1 MFESLSNRL
10 QSVFDTLRSR
20 GKLTEK
26 DIDKALKEVKLSLL
40 EADVNFKVVKQFIKD
55 IKEKTIGEEVFK
67 SLTPGQQVIKIVHQ
81 ELINMLGGET
91 KPLNLDKEKFNCLM
105 VAGLQGSGK
114 TTSCAKMANYYKK
127 KGFKPILSALDI
139 YRPAAI
145 KQLKTLGEQIGVEV
159 FSMGDKTSP
168 PDIAK
173 AAHEYAVNNG
183 YNLLILDTAGRLQ
196 IDEELMLELIKI
208 KENISIDE
216 ILLVLDAMTG
226 QEAVNV
232 ATIFNDQIELT
243 GMILTKLDGDA
254 RGGAALSVSK
264 VTGKPVRFVGL
275 GEKTDEFD
283 LFHPERMAGR
293 ILGMGDMLT
302 LIEKAQKAFDE
313 KQAKEMETKIRKMEF
328 NLNDFLKQLQQI
340 KKMGPLSQLMEMV
353 PGFSKIKAMGNMNID
368 EKPLKKVEAIIQSM
382 TLSERDNPKI
392 INGSRKRRIATGSGS
407 TVHEVNQLLKQFE
420 QMKKMM
426 KQMTGM
432 EKKMKFRG
440 MNMFKNMF

>member
-1 MFESLSNRL
+1 MFESLSNKL
-10 QSVFDTLRSR
+10 QGVFDNLRSR

-26 DIDKALKEVKLSLL
+26 DIDVALREVKLSLL

-55 IKEKTIGEEVFK
+55 VKEKSLGGDVLK

-91 KPLNLDKEKFNCLM
+91 KPLKLDKEKLNIIM

-114 TTSCAKMANYYKK
+114 TTSCAKMAKFYKNL
-127 KGFKPILSALDI
+127 GFKPILSALDV

-145 KQLKTLGEQIGVEV
+145 KQLKTLGEQIDVDV

-173 AAHEYAVNNG
+173 AAYEYAKNNKS
-183 YNLLILDTAGRLQ
+183 NLLILDTAGRLQ
-196 IDEELMLELIKI
+196 IDEALMQELIKI
-208 KENISIDE
+208 RELFKIDE
-216 ILLVLDAMTG
+216 VLLVLDAMTG

-232 ATIFNDQIELT
+232 ATIFNDQIDLS
-243 GMILTKLDGDA
+243 GMILTKIDGDA
-254 RGGAALSVSK
+254 RGGAALSVSN

-275 GEKTDEFD
+275 GEKVEEFD

-302 LIEKAQKAFDE
+302 LIEKAQSAFDE
-313 KQAKEMETKIRKMEF
+313 KEARELEAKIRKLDF
-328 NLNDFLKQLQQI
+328 TLNDFLKQLQQI
-340 KKMGPLSQLMEMV
+340 KKMGPISQLMEMV
-353 PGFSKIKAMGNMNID
+353 PGFSKIKGMGNMNID

-382 TLSERDNPKI
+382 TIKERDNPKI
-392 INGSRKRRIATGSGS
+392 INGSRKRRISAGSGS

-420 QMKKMM
+420 QMRKMM

-432 EKKMKFRG
+432 EKKLKSRG